1 MHQGPSTTVG
11 NSASCSVQSGQ
22 AVQVNIGSDVT
33 GALGYNLFTASV
45 QAGPYYYCGRTGY
58 NTGYVTSQP
67 TSGPTT
73 TSGATDSSAVA
84 TNFDGLLTNVAASGG
99 YVSRLN
105 APLSV
110 TNPGTEFQT
119 AFASIYEAVK
129 GDPSEVWMNG
139 FDRLQLSNAL
149 LNNSG
154 ANAYRVYIPDT
165 NSGMGNVTVGAVV
178 QTLMNEVT
186 GSAVSINLHPWMPQ
200 GNALIRSVTLPIPDS
215 NVSETSYMA
224 LPQDYVA
231 VQTSGAA

>member
-1 MHQGPSTTVG
+1 
-11 NSASCSVQSGQ
+11 
-22 AVQVNIGSDVT
+22 
-33 GALGYNLFTASV
+33 
-45 QAGPYYYCGRTGY
+45 
-58 NTGYVTSQP
+58 
-67 TSGPTT
+67 
-73 TSGATDSSAVA
+73 VA

-105 APLSV
+105 APFSV

-215 NVSETSYMA
+215 NVAETSYMA